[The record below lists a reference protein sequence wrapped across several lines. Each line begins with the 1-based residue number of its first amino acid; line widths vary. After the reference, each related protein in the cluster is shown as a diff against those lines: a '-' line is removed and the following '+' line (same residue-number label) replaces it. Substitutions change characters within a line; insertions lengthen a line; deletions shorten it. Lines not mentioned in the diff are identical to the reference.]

1 MLSLAVPSIVIVA
14 AVVVVAII
22 LFVVLFHSVWRVA
35 EPNEALIV
43 SGMGAGA
50 GAEAP
55 FRIVVGKGAV
65 VLPGFQTVR
74 RLPLG
79 IREAQLQI
87 GECVTSQGIPVG
99 VQGVVLFKV
108 GDDLASISNAARRF
122 LDMSD
127 DAINGQVHAVFEGH
141 LRSIIGSLTVE
152 EMINNR
158 DRLRQETLD
167 SSGDEMSRLGLV
179 VDALQIREIVDPTG
193 YIKNLAAPHAAE
205 VQKQARIAQA
215 KADQEATQREQ
226 EAAALMSEATKN
238 SQIKQAGYAA
248 EVQTEQAK
256 AAQAGP
262 LAEAQSRQ
270 QVVVQEAQVA
280 KLEAEKREQ
289 QLQAEVVKPADAQ
302 AYATRRSAEAA
313 RDAAIA
319 QAEADAKRVVLS
331 GEASAKSTRLTGE
344 ADAAAIQ
351 ARGLAR
357 AKATQAASEA
367 LARNQEAVIA
377 QQLAEQMPALV
388 ANAAKAFDGVD
399 NLTVLNGAQGISEIL
414 TQLLAQGGAGMQVVR
429 QMLNDTR
436 AATAN
441 GHMQAADAAPGVVTP
456 STAE

>member
-1 MLSLAVPSIVIVA
+1 
-14 AVVVVAII
+14 
-22 LFVVLFHSVWRVA
+22 
-35 EPNEALIV
+35 
-43 SGMGAGA
+43 
-50 GAEAP
+50 
-55 FRIVVGKGAV
+55 
-65 VLPGFQTVR
+65 
-74 RLPLG
+74 
-79 IREAQLQI
+79 
-87 GECVTSQGIPVG
+87 
-99 VQGVVLFKV
+99 
-108 GDDLASISNAARRF
+108 
-122 LDMSD
+122 
-127 DAINGQVHAVFEGH
+127 
-141 LRSIIGSLTVE
+141 
-152 EMINNR
+152 
-158 DRLRQETLD
+158 
-167 SSGDEMSRLGLV
+167 
-179 VDALQIREIVDPTG
+179 
-193 YIKNLAAPHAAE
+193 
-205 VQKQARIAQA
+205 
-215 KADQEATQREQ
+215 
-226 EAAALMSEATKN
+226 MSEATKN

-351 ARGLAR
+351 ASGLAR